1 MTLFELVASLTLD
14 TKDFSNAVTGV
25 EAEGKTLAQRLGA
38 DADSIKSAFGNA
50 FSISIGQLMADGFK
64 AALGAAWDFTT
75 GSVEAAS
82 NLVEIKNVVDTVFK
96 DKAGEFD
103 VWAKNA
109 LYNFGMGEMAAKSY
123 ASTLASVL
131 EPDTRGFNADEVYN
145 MSIALTELIGDLA
158 SFRNMDFD
166 TVFTMI
172 MSGLRGET
180 ESIEQLGIDM
190 RVASLAAFAGYEKP
204 TDFSA
209 QSDYV
214 QTMIRF
220 QYIMSATNRAQGD
233 FKRTQDTY
241 ANQQR
246 LLEENLKNLQV
257 TLGNELLPMMTTLVT
272 IMNDLFM
279 GEESVSDGVN
289 EVKDAFA
296 GELATAESTATKALA
311 LVEAL
316 EELEKTSE
324 DAASS
329 EAWSMLINELERNI
343 PGIGDLINEQT
354 GKIEGGAAAL
364 RDYIDNWKELAIT
377 ASKQKALQSLMEE
390 YNTKST
396 QLATLINEQMVADKL
411 EVDYAENQKKYE
423 QAFADTIVAGMKAK
437 GFDQETIDDYLKNAA
452 DLGAGMTFGQILMG
466 ESVDSA
472 LAGSQLGFGQSS
484 LYSLLSLWEAGGGT
498 KDSFTALATAWGVAT
513 TERNKYE
520 AVNNAEAIAELEA
533 FLQSKETELDALA
546 SILDVLYGD
555 LYDTPEATSETPA
568 EEPKHWSR
576 FVQEEFDYLK
586 KMEASFQETVNY
598 AQLGLYTVEDLS
610 TMQDAIEVS
619 KTKARVV
626 NTDEAKAIV
635 VRLET
640 LYNQAILYAQQNGP
654 PPAEEPETA
663 AEETAAEVAAAADE
677 AATAAQQVTETA
689 AQMTADA
696 NSTDAMLITVLQ
708 GLPGNIA
715 TAVGGMSVTLDG
727 DTIVGYVSAAMARE
741 ARGSQ
746 NTGG

>member
-14 TKDFSNAVTGV
+14 TKDFSNAVTGA

-64 AALGAAWDFTT
+64 AALGAAWEFVE
-75 GSVEAAS
+75 GSVEVAAS
-82 NLVEIKNVVDTVFK
+82 AEETNNKIDAIFGDKASEVHKWANTTKEQFGISSTAAKQYAAQLAGIMSSDSLELSSEQIFEMSTSLVE
-96 DKAGEFD
+96 
-103 VWAKNA
+103 
-109 LYNFGMGEMAAKSY
+109 
-123 ASTLASVL
+123 LA
-131 EPDTRGFNADEVYN
+131 
-145 MSIALTELIGDLA
+145 GDLA
-158 SFRNMDFD
+158 SFHNYDLD
-166 TVFTMI
+166 TVWFKI
-172 MSGLRGET
+172 LSGMRGET
-180 ESIEQLGIDM
+180 EAIEDLGIDM
-190 RVASLAAFAGYEKP
+190 RATAVGAMFGITGKAFGQLSPQEQLLMRY
-204 TDFSA
+204 
-209 QSDYV
+209 
-214 QTMIRF
+214 
-220 QYIMSATNRAQGD
+220 QYLMANTTVAQGD
-233 FKRTQDTY
+233 FARTSESY
-241 ANQQR
+241 SNQLKLFEQNM
-246 LLEENLKNLQV
+246 LELQA
-257 TLGNELLPMMTTLVT
+257 TIGESLLPTLT
-272 IMNDLFM
+272 GLLQIMNSLFES
-279 GEESVSDGVN
+279 EESASEGVK

-329 EAWSMLINELERNI
+329 EAWAMLIKELERTI
-343 PGIGDLINEQT
+343 PGIGDLINDQT
-354 GKIEGGAAAL
+354 GKIEGGSTAL
-364 RDYIDNWKELAIT
+364 REYIDNWKELAIT
-377 ASKQKALQSLMEE
+377 ASKQKAMQSLMEE

-411 EVDYAENQKKYE
+411 EVDYAEDQKEYE

-520 AVNNAEAIAELEA
+520 EVNNAEAIAELEA
-533 FLQSKETELDALA
+533 FLLSKETELDALA

-555 LYDTPEATSETPA
+555 LYDTPSEPTDGSETTSESPA
-568 EEPKHWSR
+568 EETTT
-576 FVQEEFDYLK
+576 E
-586 KMEASFQETVNY
+586 
-598 AQLGLYTVEDLS
+598 
-610 TMQDAIEVS
+610 
-619 KTKARVV
+619 
-626 NTDEAKAIV
+626 TDESEEVEYTAEYYEGLAAV
-635 VRLET
+635 LDLEKE
-640 LYNQAILYAQQNGP
+640 
-654 PPAEEPETA
+654 AE
-663 AEETAAEVAAAADE
+663 AEAAEVAAAAEE

-727 DTIVGYVSAAMARE
+727 DTIVGYVSAALARE

>member
-64 AALGAAWDFTT
+64 AALGAAWDFAT

-109 LYNFGMGEMAAKSY
+109 LHNFGMGEMAAKSY

-257 TLGNELLPMMTTLVT
+257 TLGNELLPMMTGLVT

-279 GEESVSDGVN
+279 GEESAADGI
-289 EVKDAFA
+289 EQVKDAY
-296 GELATAESTATKALA
+296 GDNLAQVATTATNALA
-311 LVEAL
+311 LVNAL
-316 EELEKTSE
+316 EDLEKASE

-329 EAWSMLINELERNI
+329 ETWAAILKELGNTI
-343 PGIGDLINEQT
+343 PGIADLIDSQT
-354 GKIEGGAAAL
+354 GKIEGGTQAL
-364 RDYIDNWKELAIT
+364 RDYIENWRELAMVS
-377 ASKQKALQSLMEE
+377 AQQKALQDMTDEFIALGAERE
-390 YNTKST
+390 RL
-396 QLATLINEQMVADKL
+396 QWEQDKADL
-411 EVDYAENQKKYE
+411 FESENLKKMQAYERSFAGKYE
-423 QAFADTIVAGMKAK
+423 VALRAAGFSESQIKDKYAKDWALGASDLFSLYAK
-437 GFDQETIDDYLKNAA
+437 GYKTFDELLNAQVKLKFGKGMSFG
-452 DLGAGMTFGQILMG
+452 DLWKL
-466 ESVDSA
+466 
-472 LAGSQLGFGQSS
+472 
-484 LYSLLSLWEAGGGT
+484 GGGT
-498 KDSFTALATAWGVAT
+498 REELYGMFEGWKTFSEEYQENKAVDH
-513 TERNKYE
+513 TERIK
-520 AVNNAEAIAELEA
+520 ELEEIIA
-533 FLQSKETELDALA
+533 TQEEQINYVKQMMESR
-546 SILDVLYGD
+546 YGIFW
-555 LYDTPEATSETPA
+555 DTPEATSETPA

-619 KTKARVV
+619 KTKARVI

-640 LYNQAILYAQQNGP
+640 LYNQAILYAQQYGP

>member
-14 TKDFSNAVTGV
+14 TKDFSNAVNGA

-64 AALGAAWDFTT
+64 AALGAAWDFIE
-75 GSVEAAS
+75 GSVEVAAS
-82 NLVEIKNVVDTVFK
+82 AEETNNKIDAIFGDKAAEVHKWANTTKEQFGISSTAAKQYASQLAGIMSSDSLELSSEQIFEMSTSLVE
-96 DKAGEFD
+96 
-103 VWAKNA
+103 
-109 LYNFGMGEMAAKSY
+109 
-123 ASTLASVL
+123 LA
-131 EPDTRGFNADEVYN
+131 
-145 MSIALTELIGDLA
+145 GDLA
-158 SFRNMDFD
+158 SFHNYDLD
-166 TVFTMI
+166 TVWFKI
-172 MSGLRGET
+172 LSGMRGET
-180 ESIEQLGIDM
+180 EAIEDLGIDM
-190 RVASLAAFAGYEKP
+190 RATAVGAMFGITGKAFGQLSPQEQLLMRY
-204 TDFSA
+204 
-209 QSDYV
+209 
-214 QTMIRF
+214 
-220 QYIMSATNRAQGD
+220 QYLMANTTVAQGD
-233 FKRTQDTY
+233 FARTSESY
-241 ANQQR
+241 SNQLKLFEQNM
-246 LLEENLKNLQV
+246 LELQA
-257 TLGNELLPMMTTLVT
+257 TIGESLLPTLT
-272 IMNDLFM
+272 GLLQIMNSLFVNE
-279 GEESVSDGVN
+279 GSASEGVK

-316 EELEKTSE
+316 EELEKASE
-324 DAASS
+324 DASS
-329 EAWSMLINELERNI
+329 TEAWSMLINELERTI

-354 GKIEGGAAAL
+354 GKIEGGASAL

-411 EVDYAENQKKYE
+411 EVDYAENQKEYE

-437 GFDQETIDDYLKNAA
+437 GFDQETIDEYLKNAA

-498 KDSFTALATAWGVAT
+498 KDSFAALATAWGVAT

-520 AVNNAEAIAELEA
+520 KVNNAEAIAELEA

-555 LYDTPEATSETPA
+555 LYDTPSEPTDGSETT
-568 EEPKHWSR
+568 EE
-576 FVQEEFDYLK
+576 
-586 KMEASFQETVNY
+586 
-598 AQLGLYTVEDLS
+598 
-610 TMQDAIEVS
+610 
-619 KTKARVV
+619 
-626 NTDEAKAIV
+626 
-635 VRLET
+635 
-640 LYNQAILYAQQNGP
+640 
-654 PPAEEPETA
+654 PPAEETTTETDESEEVEYTAEYYEGLDAVLELEKEAEAESAEAAAA
-663 AEETAAEVAAAADE
+663 AEEAAN
-677 AATAAQQVTETA
+677 AAQQVTETA

-741 ARGSQ
+741 ARGSK